1 MGSPDS
7 FINRIEYH
15 NIINTANNISKAEKM
30 HWDINGPSSHIY
42 ALCLDIPQGSEHP
55 WARLALLCVWLTR
68 GDLCHNPLLRA
79 TDILLPWTP
88 NKNQS
93 EEQQIIT
100 RCVHIWSPSH
110 QSVSV
115 PSLSRDDAMLSI
127 STGGAGSITVTLSK
141 CHHDVFSR
149 ECLFLLYSKLCK
161 YLWKVTRDHQWC
173 LDENIWASFK
183 NIH

>member
-1 MGSPDS
+1 MIW
-7 FINRIEYH
+7 FINSWLSIKSTLYVWR
-15 NIINTANNISKAEKM
+15 
-30 HWDINGPSSHIY
+30 SHK
-42 ALCLDIPQGSEHP
+42 DP

>member
-1 MGSPDS
+1 MSVEWRIS
-7 FINRIEYH
+7 FVISKSTLLINRWY
-15 NIINTANNISKAEKM
+15 
-30 HWDINGPSSHIY
+30 DSSTHDY
-42 ALCLDIPQGSEHP
+42 QWNLRSMSRDPRRIPCQ
-55 WARLALLCVWLTR
+55 ARASIWLTR
-68 GDLCHNPLLRA
+68 GDLWHNPPLRA

-110 QSVSV
+110 QSVNV
-115 PSLSRDDAMLSI
+115 PSLSRDDTMLSI

-173 LDENIWASFK
+173 LEKNVFK